1 MTAGAGALAAAAVL
15 AWVLADRRDEFVGAL
30 GAAPIWV
37 LLVATLLQLVALV
50 SRTEAWHVCV
60 TTAGGRVG
68 RRLLYR
74 AASIGYLGSQLNSH
88 LGTAARIAAMRR
100 AAPRVC
106 PRVPALIAAE
116 VPILSVEAVLAAA
129 ASFTL
134 VGPLGLPWWV
144 PLACLAAA
152 AALAAALGRVAGR
165 WRHGFGSGLAVLRS
179 LDGRTRVVALVLVA
193 VFAQIGR
200 NWLMLR
206 AVGVDASVLD
216 ATPS

>member
-1 MTAGAGALAAAAVL
+1 MTASAGTLAAAVVL
-15 AWVLADRRDEFVGAL
+15 GWVLADRRDEFVGAL